1 MWNIKNKQATQ
12 TKENTD
18 TENKLVVT
26 RREEGWGKVKWVKR
40 VNYITEMKL
49 LVMSMLLLEKAMAPH
64 SSTLAWKLP
73 WTQGCLRRGVR
84 ASGPS
89 QERTGESG
97 AFGRVVWMWFGA
109 FPGAFGLG
117 RAQPQRRGSS
127 P

>member
-64 SSTLAWKLP
+64 SSTLAWKIP
-73 WTQGCLRRGVR
+73 
-84 ASGPS
+84 
-89 QERTGESG
+89 
-97 AFGRVVWMWFGA
+97 
-109 FPGAFGLG
+109 
-117 RAQPQRRGSS
+117 
-127 P
+127 